1 MGKDASRVTSAFTI
15 APKRRMPTRAGNVL
29 LRFGLSSRM
38 VCCSLSQWG
47 RQELGLWQSFWRAWS
62 CPPDAARK
70 GPLRGFSSDGRQFL
84 QQQGDQKSL
93 HFVHAMLNL
102 QGKQIDQAS
111 RFWCLSNRINTLA
124 TSWTPIQSLYL
135 TACQLR
141 RPSKSRMRKPP

>member
-1 MGKDASRVTSAFTI
+1 MGKDACRVTSAFTI
-15 APKRRMPTRAGNVL
+15 APKRRMPTRAGNAL
-29 LRFGLSSRM
+29 LRFGQPNRVVCGSS
-38 VCCSLSQWG
+38 SQWG
-47 RQELGLWQSFWRAWS
+47 RQELGLCQSFWPAWS

-70 GPLRGFSSDGRQFL
+70 GPLRGSSSDGRQFL
-84 QQQGDQKSL
+84 QQQGDQTSL

-111 RFWCLSNRINTLA
+111 RFWCLSSRINTLA
-124 TSWTPIQSLYL
+124 THWTRVQDRYL